1 MLKVPRLRLFQSS
14 RRKYQR
20 FFFGANLKP
29 ASFNTSLLLLRI
41 TRHLHPG
48 ASDFNLQSIQDHNAV
63 EYLAQS
69 LEVVD
74 FLRFIIGHS
83 AVEVFQY
90 LIGSVNQL
98 HHIRTRRVSALVE
111 LLSGFASAKKVIY
124 LGQNLNGLF
133 AKNWV
138 EENLSVTNA
147 WIFSHVGQ
155 ILKPWW
161 VNFCGGQLL
170 NMHSAVLPYARGA
183 NAVQNV
189 AALKDSVALRKVAGA
204 SIHYIDAGV
213 DTGNL
218 IRAERIAKPFQYE
231 NLWQLIAA
239 IYNLGDSMYVR
250 LAQDLIL
257 NPDAN
262 PVGFDVGQ
270 GSQGLIYLR
279 KDFTAQK
286 RQDAEQNFLEMRKEW
301 LAAQRK

>member
-1 MLKVPRLRLFQSS
+1 MRQFYLLVDSKFLYCFLADKWIQAFNDHPNFCGILLREEFPGNSIIEQRKEFHKQYYGQKVLTDGMLKTLQRL
-14 RRKYQR
+14 Y
-20 FFFGANLKP
+20 
-29 ASFNTSLLLLRI
+29 
-41 TRHLHPG
+41 
-48 ASDFNLQSIQDHNAV
+48 
-63 EYLAQS
+63 
-69 LEVVD
+69 VD
-74 FLRFIIGHS
+74 FGEES
-83 AVEVFQY
+83 QN
-90 LIGSVNQL
+90 S
-98 HHIRTRRVSALVE
+98 IRLYGIPRNT
-111 LLSGFASAKKVIY
+111 FANAKKVIY

-138 EENLSVTNA
+138 EENLSATNA
-147 WIFSHVGQ
+147 WVFSHVGQ

-218 IRAERIAKPFQYE
+218 IRAERIAEPFQYE

-250 LAQDLIL
+250 LAQDLIS
-257 NPDAN
+257 NPDTN

-270 GSQGLIYLR
+270 GSQGPIYLR

-301 LAAQRK
+301 LVAQRK